1 MKAVRYHKP
10 KDVRVDEVEEPS
22 IEDDRDIILKVTST
36 AICGSDLHILN
47 GMVPQLKEMTLGHEF
62 MGIVEETGDAITRL
76 MEGDRVIVPFPIADG
91 DCWYCQKGLP
101 TACENSNPRYG
112 PEGHMLKGKGAALF
126 GYTDLY
132 GGKNG
137 GQAEKV
143 RVPFADYGPRKVP
156 EGPKDET
163 FLLLTDVIPTAWQAA
178 QWADIQEGETV
189 AVYGCGPVGLMTQ
202 RIAKDHFGAGKVIGV
217 DIEPYRLDVAK
228 RNMGSLTV
236 NPHDQE
242 AEEFIRDETDGHG
255 ADVCID
261 AVGMEAERTI
271 VEKATNVV
279 QIQVGT
285 IKVLKNCFE
294 SVRRGG
300 RVSVVG
306 VYGMPY
312 SNFPLGQMFDKGLRM
327 RLGQANVHEVIDP
340 LMEKVQKGELWADDI
355 ISHRLPLEDAE
366 HGYEIFQKKEE
377 DCTKVV
383 LKP

>member
-10 KDVRVDEVEEPS
+10 KDVRVDEVEEPR

-36 AICGSDLHILN
+36 AICGSDLHIFN

-62 MGIVEETGDAITRL
+62 MGIVEETGDAITHL
-76 MEGDRVIVPFPIADG
+76 MEGDRVVVPFPMADG
-91 DCWYCQKGLP
+91 DCWFCQKGLP

-112 PEGHMLKGKGAALF
+112 PEGYMLKGKGGGLF

-143 RVPFADYGPRKVP
+143 RVPYADYGPRKVP
-156 EGPKDET
+156 PGPKDET

-178 QWADIQEGETV
+178 QWAQIEQGDTV
-189 AVYGCGPVGLMTQ
+189 AVYGCGPVGLMAQ

-217 DIEPYRLDVAK
+217 DIEEYRLDLAR

-242 AEEFIRDETDGHG
+242 VEEFVRGETDGHG

-271 VEKATNVV
+271 AEKATNVV
-279 QIQVGT
+279 QLQVGT

-312 SNFPLGQMFDKGLRM
+312 NNFPLGQMFDKSLSVRA
-327 RLGQANVHEVIDP
+327 GQANVHEVIDP
-340 LMEKVQKGELWADDI
+340 LLEKVQKGELCGDDI
-355 ISHRLPLEDAE
+355 VSHRLPLEEAE

-377 DCTKVV
+377 HCTKVV